1 MIETKELY
9 TKLETM
15 TEEERISILDPIC
28 EAVTGK
34 VTVYENSSMEIL
46 ANRIF
51 ALAVL
56 DLYRQWQ
63 QESYERK

>member
-1 MIETKELY
+1 MIEKEKY
-9 TKLETM
+9 YNVLESM

-28 EAVTGK
+28 ESVTGK
-34 VTVYENSSMEIL
+34 AQIFGDVEVR

-56 DLYRQWQ
+56 DLYKSWQ
-63 QESYERK
+63 TEIWERN